1 LPKWGNNFSAAEKD
15 IYFGKIK
22 YGALWEHRAAAKAL
36 LDYNQQVG
44 SKEDAKTRLASA
56 YEENRN
62 IYAKAFGIKFPEWR
76 NLTGEARTVLD
87 NSTNNLAGL
96 QLDVGFADL
105 AKHFTEIR
113 GDRTNKEKDL
123 IVKNIVRV
131 QQEIEQGRNREVK
144 VSQPNAFNA
153 PTITTAV
160 ENTLD
165 ALNREFNRAANLD
178 RLNSLTGKGEQKTKL
193 TKILENTGQGV
204 NNLQDALLF
213 ISTSS
218 DIGKFNRLIAGVI
231 YKMGLTTRI
240 EIVKTLPDND
250 QAIYNPVEDRIYI
263 RDVNPIVIL
272 HEAVHAI
279 TVKVLNIY
287 TSGDR
292 STLTSTQI
300 KAVEQLIAIMNAT
313 KNISLDT
320 DIKNLPYITF
330 GEKYKS
336 D

>member
-1 LPKWGNNFSAAEKD
+1 M
-15 IYFGKIK
+15 
-22 YGALWEHRAAAKAL
+22 
-36 LDYNQQVG
+36 
-44 SKEDAKTRLASA
+44 
-56 YEENRN
+56 
-62 IYAKAFGIKFPEWR
+62 
-76 NLTGEARTVLD
+76 
-87 NSTNNLAGL
+87 
-96 QLDVGFADL
+96 
-105 AKHFTEIR
+105 
-113 GDRTNKEKDL
+113 
-123 IVKNIVRV
+123 
-131 QQEIEQGRNREVK
+131 

-178 RLNSLTGKGEQKTKL
+178 RLNSLTGKGERKTKL

-218 DIGKFNRLIAGVI
+218 DVGKFNRLIAGVI
-231 YKMGLTTRI
+231 YKMGLTTKI

-250 QAIYNPVEDRIYI
+250 QAIYNPVEDHIYI

-272 HEAVHAI
+272 HEAIHAI

-287 TSGDR
+287 TAGDR

-313 KNISLDT
+313 KNISLNT
-320 DIKNLPYITF
+320 GIKKNPYITF

-336 D
+336 AYENIFEFVSYSLTNNEFQTDLEDVDSNQLISPVSRIALAIEKQKPTWLCLAPKAKHVVAV